1 MTTDI
6 YKYKICTKI
15 YYCFQY
21 FFPFCSAYI
30 IHSYRS
36 ILRQDNT
43 TKYSSLNYVQ
53 KRKPLITRY
62 RLNRSLTGSA
72 QLHSRSFIR
81 VAQVRYDPL
90 QLFKQF
96 QRVKTNITRTR
107 KTKHLAYWPQFSQI
121 FFCEQQLQYSNTMII
136 IYLNLNMMV
145 GRTQIGLMWEFL
157 SSKCQMFSE
166 VNGKL
171 VTTIIT
177 PGKISVYSL
186 TQEFH
191 SETNFHLIWRYSGPI
206 GQQKS
211 PCVRS

>member
-1 MTTDI
+1 MHKNI
-6 YKYKICTKI
+6 LL
-15 YYCFQY
+15 FSV

-30 IHSYRS
+30 IHPYRS

-72 QLHSRSFIR
+72 QLHSRSIGTLR
-81 VAQVRYDPL
+81 PITTVQTISKGKNEHYSHT
-90 QLFKQF
+90 QN
-96 QRVKTNITRTR
+96 KTLSL
-107 KTKHLAYWPQFSQI
+107 LALVFLDF